1 MHVLMNTWI
10 TRSEPSCNLPLALR
24 CRPVPNA
31 VPPRD
36 GHVSPDTQTHTH
48 TMSTSPEPTVALGGD
63 AASYS
68 PSCSAEARALKVME
82 MANATNRV
90 LTALHS
96 PEPSPESSPQPLR
109 LDSADS
115 AQKHWR
121 HARMA
126 MHMVVGLPLAV
137 GVPVHP
143 DDRDDDAV
151 VAPATP
157 ISTPA
162 TPPFQSVDWE
172 QGGARAAVASAEQE
186 APAEPQRGLL
196 FEAATAALAAAADT
210 SDEQV
215 DIYHA
220 LGGGFEWWY
229 EMRLKRMLRRWL
241 TVCGQPDWHL
251 EGDDEELEEAGGQ
264 GRDGFEKAPQQLQR
278 VDSAQK
284 HWRQARMAM
293 HMVVGL
299 PLAVGVPVH
308 PDDRDDDAVV
318 APATPIST
326 PATTPFQSVD
336 WEQTSPVDF
345 SVAQEVANVS
355 VAQELAELRREVAEL
370 RGRVDRSTGGASKG
384 ESSHSGGRARVRA
397 GRFSPAAPH
406 WSVRA
411 ARARPDWLGDRDHV
425 AQLSPRASFFAEPPP
440 EHPGG
445 DSPAFSDREGVVT
458 DDRPR
463 TRSRP
468 ELDDAESTRG
478 AERGEVLER
487 LGHRSAPNLSV
498 SEGVLPE

>member
-196 FEAATAALAAAADT
+196 FEAATAALVATAYA
-210 SDEQV
+210 SE
-215 DIYHA
+215 
-220 LGGGFEWWY
+220 GGGGA
-229 EMRLKRMLRRWL
+229 LPP
-241 TVCGQPDWHL
+241 QPEPEPEPAPDPAPEPEPAPEPKPGSMNCKGAHGL
-251 EGDDEELEEAGGQ
+251 VGFTTAEAGYSC
-264 GRDGFEKAPQQLQR
+264 
-278 VDSAQK
+278 DSCGAED
-284 HWRQARMAM
+284 
-293 HMVVGL
+293 L
-299 PLAVGVPVH
+299 PTDTV
-308 PDDRDDDAVV
+308 
-318 APATPIST
+318 
-326 PATTPFQSVD
+326 
-336 WEQTSPVDF
+336 
-345 SVAQEVANVS
+345 
-355 VAQELAELRREVAEL
+355 L
-370 RGRVDRSTGGASKG
+370 RGCEICEFDVCETCWEKSQHMSQPEPAPGMKNRSLVTG
-384 ESSHSGGRARVRA
+384 
-397 GRFSPAAPH
+397 
-406 WSVRA
+406 
-411 ARARPDWLGDRDHV
+411 
-425 AQLSPRASFFAEPPP
+425 
-440 EHPGG
+440 
-445 DSPAFSDREGVVT
+445 
-458 DDRPR
+458 
-463 TRSRP
+463 
-468 ELDDAESTRG
+468 
-478 AERGEVLER
+478 
-487 LGHRSAPNLSV
+487 
-498 SEGVLPE
+498 